1 MVTLLVVVL
10 AQAVEPATLDFRGL
24 SAERA
29 TVTLS
34 SALGDLEACLV
45 APRVGKPGKPVV
57 RAPLPSE
64 HLLTLVVDPS
74 GAVAMAKV
82 EAPLSVRLEPK
93 CAERVLIRLEFGEC
107 AVTTKLKAPL
117 RCAERTCS
125 FPWSPAVR

>member
-1 MVTLLVVVL
+1 MVTLVVVVL
-10 AQAVEPATLDFRGL
+10 AQAAEPATLDFRGL

-29 TVTLS
+29 MVTLS

-45 APRVGKPGKPVV
+45 APPRGNPGKPFV
-57 RAPLPSE
+57 RVPLPSE
-64 HLLTLVVDPS
+64 HLLTLEVDPS
-74 GAVAMAKV
+74 GVVAAAKV
-82 EAPLSVRLEPK
+82 EAPHSARLEPK

-125 FPWSPAVR
+125 FPWSPVVK